1 MCAFVKASKK
11 VPVRK
16 DFKEIFPS
24 MTIIW
29 IQLCHY
35 SRLLPASEGLLNTLM
50 IRLQNYLLFF
60 QSIPRLTP
68 SLSLSSVSNL
78 RSHTRSLQIQEMR
91 LLPSGQVGPHLTFD
105 LTL

>member
-16 DFKEIFPS
+16 DFKRHPPLHQV
-24 MTIIW
+24 IW

-35 SRLLPASEGLLNTLM
+35 SRLLSASEGLLNTLM
-50 IRLQNYLLFF
+50 IRLQNELFS

-68 SLSLSSVSNL
+68 SLSSVSNL
-78 RSHTRSLQIQEMR
+78 RSHTRSL
-91 LLPSGQVGPHLTFD
+91 
-105 LTL
+105 